1 MDQRV
6 CSNREPH
13 GEKKTGIATTAGT
26 LYSQKNAPES
36 SQHQHRVPTDSI
48 APSCA
53 SIVSPSP
60 LPIKLIP
67 IELVC
72 DMLGLKRSATLE
84 MVRKGIL
91 PKPIKFGTSRRS
103 AARWVLHEICDFI
116 LEKAAERNIVD
127 ASSRS
132 TEVSK

>member
-1 MDQRV
+1 MG
-6 CSNREPH
+6 NNNLAKKH
-13 GEKKTGIATTAGT
+13 NGESKSE
-26 LYSQKNAPES
+26 LSPEFS
-36 SQHQHRVPTDSI
+36 VVSLVH
-48 APSCA
+48 AL
-53 SIVSPSP
+53 SPSELVRP
-60 LPIKLIP
+60 NLPIQLIP
-67 IELVC
+67 IEVVC
-72 DMLGLKRSATLE
+72 EMLGLKRSATLE

-116 LEKAAERNIVD
+116 FEKAAERNIVN